1 MAESQRLRKINESIA
16 RMRRL
21 GEEYDVAPPAAAT
34 TVPVTPVTPVVPK
47 KKKKGTISSV
57 IGKIRGFLTPKPQ
70 TGITPPSGYAGMT
83 PAQKK
88 EWQSIMEQ
96 TK

>member
-1 MAESQRLRKINESIA
+1 MTESQRLKEINKRIK

-34 TVPVTPVTPVVPK
+34 TVPVTPVTPK
-47 KKKKGTISSV
+47 KKKKGTIRRV
-57 IGKIRGFLTPKPQ
+57 IGTIKGFLRPKRKK
-70 TGITPPSGYAGMT
+70 GITPPSGYAGMT

>member
-1 MAESQRLRKINESIA
+1 MAESQRIREINESIA

-34 TVPVTPVTPVVPK
+34 TVPVTPVVPK
-47 KKKKGTISSV
+47 KKKKGTIRSI
-57 IGKIRGFLTPKPQ
+57 IGKIKGFLTPKPQ

-83 PAQKK
+83 PEQKK
-88 EWQSIMEQ
+88 EWQAIMEQ

>member
-1 MAESQRLRKINESIA
+1 MTESQRLKEINKRIK

-34 TVPVTPVTPVVPK
+34 TVPVTPVTPK

>member
-1 MAESQRLRKINESIA
+1 MAESQRLKEINKRIK

-34 TVPVTPVTPVVPK
+34 TVPVTPVTPK
-47 KKKKGTISSV
+47 KKKKGTIRTI

-70 TGITPPSGYAGMT
+70 KGITPPSGYAGMT

>member
-1 MAESQRLRKINESIA
+1 MAESQRIREINESIA

-34 TVPVTPVTPVVPK
+34 TVPVTPVVPK
-47 KKKKGTISSV
+47 KKKKGTIRTW
-57 IGKIRGFLTPKPQ
+57 IDRITGLLTPKPR

-83 PAQKK
+83 PEQKK